1 MGRYGLAAWA
11 RWGSGDDG
19 NGGRP
24 TECVSPKGPRG
35 SSALR
40 RPRRIFSSLGKGGK
54 KRGGG
59 GWPGKERSG
68 KLGGAEVNALKLC
81 AYARSSGYGIAPAFA
96 CSIAARRTSPSA
108 MIVSRSRLP
117 SSSCTITS
125 RHEFSSARTSDFNAS
140 MRCCFF
146 GGYELTAQP
155 QRVPHLLQRAHLSE
169 GAAAVW
175 CVTEKGTAGAA
186 ARRCSGDSVVRGGD
200 LL

>member
-1 MGRYGLAAWA
+1 LRSRSRSKICCAGRLSMGRYGLAACT
-11 RWGSGDDG
+11 RWGSGDGDG
-19 NGGRP
+19 ALP

-40 RPRRIFSSLGKGGK
+40 CPRRIFSSLGKGGK

-96 CSIAARRTSPSA
+96 CSMAFRRSSPSE

-125 RHEFSSARTSDFNAS
+125 RHELSRARTSAFNAS
-140 MRCCFF
+140 IRCCFF
-146 GGYELTAQP
+146 LMDM
-155 QRVPHLLQRAHLSE
+155 S
-169 GAAAVW
+169 
-175 CVTEKGTAGAA
+175 
-186 ARRCSGDSVVRGGD
+186 
-200 LL
+200 